1 MRSSTSAGSRRDLT
15 VLLNAHGMNRGVKI
29 DDFEALDS
37 MEMLLLEDDLP
48 TDSLLLRFMLS
59 LLGGRGIGR

>member
-1 MRSSTSAGSRRDLT
+1 
-15 VLLNAHGMNRGVKI
+15 MNRGVKI